1 LAALALGGLV
11 LPALAFAD
19 VSPSDG
25 VRLGK
30 SEAHLYYTGTGE
42 LSADLLAGDEP
53 FSGWNTVIGEG
64 PSGGAADDM
73 LVVATLVSDG
83 PEPDR
88 DAMFLGEKLDV
99 WVTDAKGKTLGRR
112 VIDGL
117 LVPARGTLRAPLWL
131 NNVTCAGELTVHAK
145 FRAEKSAQTL
155 RLDCGE

>member
-1 LAALALGGLV
+1 MAALALGGLV
-11 LPALAFAD
+11 LPAPAFAD

-25 VRLGK
+25 VCLGK

-83 PEPDR
+83 PNATATR
-88 DAMFLGEKLDV
+88 CSL
-99 WVTDAKGKTLGRR
+99 AKSWKSGSLTPRARR
-112 VIDGL
+112 L
-117 LVPARGTLRAPLWL
+117 A
-131 NNVTCAGELTVHAK
+131 AG
-145 FRAEKSAQTL
+145 
-155 RLDCGE
+155 